1 MGYFF
6 VYKDLLFFFIVSESC
21 FPLALV
27 ICSENYGSCVRHV
40 YSNILWAAVILK
52 SYVRYQCRS
61 GLYYS
66 IFFAFSSSSFLCQLL
81 SLFLFFFFFLY
92 SFKGSGN
99 SLSLLAK
106 SIKAGF
112 PQSLPFDFDINW
124 AASFKVFKTKMVVLW

>member
-6 VYKDLLFFFIVSESC
+6 VYKDLLFFFIASESC

-27 ICSENYGSCVRHV
+27 ICSENYGSCMRHV
-40 YSNILWAAVILK
+40 YSNILWAAVTLK
-52 SYVRYQCRS
+52 SCVRHQCRS

-66 IFFAFSSSSFLCQLL
+66 IFFAFSNSSFSCQLL
-81 SLFLFFFFFLY
+81 SLFLFFFLC

-112 PQSLPFDFDINW
+112 PQSLPFDFDVNR
-124 AASFKVFKTKMVVLW
+124 AASFKVFKTKMIVLW